1 MLCLHMTSNRES
13 HLSSTI
19 NISMSI
25 AEAPTLPAN
34 GTRRSSSSSPGSRI
48 TSLGLKH
55 NTWFLSPKFQISSR
69 KYLKRAPRPINPQTP
84 LFKTSPRGVSAYIP
98 SIASPNF
105 PSFHLP
111 FFLLYRLYRLCS
123 RKSEYLGPPRL
134 TSRTS
139 IQKRTCKRQEVN
151 KRHLFPLQRAR
162 DVTFYHPAH
171 PPPSVPCNPSSTST
185 STSTSTSDL
194 RLKFTVDK

>member
-1 MLCLHMTSNRES
+1 MLCLHMTSNRKS

-98 SIASPNF
+98 SI
-105 PSFHLP
+105 
-111 FFLLYRLYRLCS
+111 Y
-123 RKSEYLGPPRL
+123 
-134 TSRTS
+134 
-139 IQKRTCKRQEVN
+139 
-151 KRHLFPLQRAR
+151 
-162 DVTFYHPAH
+162 
-171 PPPSVPCNPSSTST
+171 PSSYCTDCTACAAENRNISAPQVFALGLP
-185 STSTSTSDL
+185 SRNGRVSA
-194 RLKFTVDK
+194 KK